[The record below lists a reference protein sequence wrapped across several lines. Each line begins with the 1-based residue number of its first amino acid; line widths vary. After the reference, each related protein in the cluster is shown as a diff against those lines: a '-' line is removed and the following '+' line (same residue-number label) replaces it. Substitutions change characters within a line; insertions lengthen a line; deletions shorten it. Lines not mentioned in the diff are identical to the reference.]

1 MDMVQFKNNRGIK
14 EVKSMASQNQIDN
27 LVDLLDA
34 YFNKEFG
41 GQHL

>member
-1 MDMVQFKNNRGIK
+1 MV
-14 EVKSMASQNQIDN
+14 SQNQIDN

-34 YFNKEFG
+34 YFSPNSMSEG

>member
-1 MDMVQFKNNRGIK
+1 MNF
-14 EVKSMASQNQIDN
+14 SASQNQIDN
-27 LVDLLDA
+27 LVDLLDG

>member
-1 MDMVQFKNNRGIK
+1 MGF
-14 EVKSMASQNQIDN
+14 SASQNQIDN

-34 YFNKEFG
+34 YFSPNQMSEG